1 MHKYETIIIINP
13 NADEDAVKAL
23 TDRYSDMINKE
34 GKIEKVDNVGKKK
47 LAYEVKKNSEGIY
60 VVFYYEANPSLISE
74 LERNFRITD
83 DVIKYL
89 TINVTEK

>member
-13 NADEDAVKAL
+13 NADEDKVKTL

-60 VVFYYEANPSLISE
+60 VVFYYEANPSLIAE

>member
-13 NADEDAVKAL
+13 NADEDTVKAL

-83 DVIKYL
+83 NVIKYL

>member
-13 NADEDAVKAL
+13 NADEDTVKAL

>member
-13 NADEDAVKAL
+13 NADEDTVKTL

-60 VVFYYEANPSLISE
+60 VVFYYEANPSLIAE